1 MKQEKNWINRKI
13 QSLENFV
20 ISDWRTSK
28 ATYMRVPCS

>member
-1 MKQEKNWINRKI
+1 MNRKI

-28 ATYMRVPCS
+28 ATCMRVPCS